1 MYADLHC
8 RFDARA
14 HSAIV
19 TPSASEPRPI
29 EPPYG
34 PTIAGVATF
43 GDDAHSA
50 MPGTLC
56 PFAALMA
63 GNEKSKSQVATI
75 ATAPFP
81 ISSSAF
87 AAAVGLSDFV
97 SIHCTLIC
105 LPRTPPL
112 LLICSIRIWKS
123 WPDWRS

>member
-1 MYADLHC
+1 MYADFHC
-8 RFDARA
+8 GLAFRA

-19 TPSASEPRPI
+19 TPSASDPRPI

-43 GDDAHSA
+43 GDEAQSA

-56 PFAALMA
+56 PRAALIA

-75 ATAPFP
+75 ATAPSP

-87 AAAVGLSDFV
+87 VAAVGLSDFV
-97 SIHCTLIC
+97 SIHLTRIF
-105 LPRTPPL
+105 LPSVLPA
-112 LLICSIRIWKS
+112 LLI
-123 WPDWRS
+123 